1 MAPTATPPH
10 EEGEPAPP
18 ASPRIQQWKR
28 WKGWI
33 GFLLGITLLVAAAV
47 VITSSPGMID
57 ELWVKLR
64 GAPAW
69 TVVVLIASPVV
80 SWVLVGLCLRVL
92 LLRFGTVGRC
102 EMLMLVGSAWLLNH
116 LPMRPGLIGRVG
128 YHKTIN
134 NIRVRDA
141 IEATIWSLVFGAIA
155 NVMVLSITLL
165 VPEGLSTFTLAS
177 ALLTPIPL
185 LVLAS
190 VLIRARS
197 RNASLL
203 LLGLMYRY
211 ADLLIWL
218 VRYAVVFIAIGIE
231 ASPVRIAMITAVSQ
245 LAQLIPITGGGLGF
259 REWGVGIA
267 ARQGGHAMQAAMSAD
282 LINRAIETL
291 WVLPIGLFSTW
302 WVARRVRSHMESIS
316 RTPDASPSP

>member
-1 MAPTATPPH
+1 MGGAP
-10 EEGEPAPP
+10 
-18 ASPRIQQWKR
+18 RWKR

-33 GFLLGITLLVAAAV
+33 GFALGLTLLVAAEV
-47 VITSSPGMID
+47 VIASSPGMID
-57 ELWVKLR
+57 ELWTKLR
-64 GAPAW
+64 NAPAW
-69 TVVVLIASPVV
+69 TVVVLAVSPVL

-92 LLRFGTVGRC
+92 LLRHGVVGRF

-128 YHKTIN
+128 YHKAVN

-141 IEATIWSLVFGAIA
+141 VEATVWSLVFGALA

-165 VPEGLSTFTLAS
+165 LPADLNAWGLSA
-177 ALLTPIPL
+177 ALLSPIPL
-185 LVLAS
+185 LVVAS
-190 VLIRARS
+190 LLLRS

-203 LLGLMYRY
+203 LIGLMYRY
-211 ADLLIWL
+211 ADLLVWL
-218 VRYAVVFIAIGIE
+218 VRYAVVFIALGID
-231 ASPVRIAMITAVSQ
+231 ASPVRIALVTAVSQ
-245 LAQLIPITGGGLGF
+245 LAQLVPITGGGLGF
-259 REWGVGIA
+259 REWGVGLA

-302 WVARRVRSHMESIS
+302 WVARRVRTEFGSLS
-316 RTPDASPSP
+316 RTQDASPSR